1 MNLNQKNADTLRKA
15 LALSQKNVKTL
26 YGGPFGNETIS
37 EEKNISETVNPLYK
51 DNYPNIHEEANATR
65 AAFKNLN
72 QYDL

>member
-1 MNLNQKNADTLRKA
+1 MNLNQKHADNLRKA

-37 EEKNISETVNPLYK
+37 EEKNISETLKPSIKEKYLNV
-51 DNYPNIHEEANATR
+51 HEEANALR
-65 AAFKNLN
+65 ATYKNLN

>member
-1 MNLNQKNADTLRKA
+1 MNINQKHADNLRKA
-15 LALSQKNVKTL
+15 LALSQKNVNTL
-26 YGGPFGNETIS
+26 YAGPFAYETLNEES
-37 EEKNISETVNPLYK
+37 SISETVNPLYK